1 VSRLTGLAEVRPRS
15 TRSPGI
21 IAFIASPRGLLVW
34 LRCDGR
40 QAVLKVGAPLLD
52 LARAQRR

>member
-1 VSRLTGLAEVRPRS
+1 LAEVRPRS

-52 LARAQRR
+52 IARAQRR